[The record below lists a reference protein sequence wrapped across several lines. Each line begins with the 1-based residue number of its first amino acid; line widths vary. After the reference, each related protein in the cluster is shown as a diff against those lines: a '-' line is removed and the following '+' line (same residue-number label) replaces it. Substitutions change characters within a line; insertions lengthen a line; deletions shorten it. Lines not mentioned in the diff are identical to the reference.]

1 MEELIEH
8 KHKEDGCA
16 VANEQLQNQ
25 QRCTH
30 VHIDVGLVKIP
41 HEEEDGILNESQHVV
56 REQPVPVL
64 GLADEVR
71 VVEFQLHGRPA
82 KHIDPGIQ

>member
-8 KHKEDGCA
+8 KHEQDGCA

-25 QRCTH
+25 QRRAH
-30 VHIDVGLVKIP
+30 VHIDVSLVKIP
-41 HEEEDGILNESQHVV
+41 HEQEDGVLNESQHVV
-56 REQPVPVL
+56 HQEPVPVL

-71 VVEFQLHGRPA
+71 VVDFQLHG
-82 KHIDPGIQ
+82 